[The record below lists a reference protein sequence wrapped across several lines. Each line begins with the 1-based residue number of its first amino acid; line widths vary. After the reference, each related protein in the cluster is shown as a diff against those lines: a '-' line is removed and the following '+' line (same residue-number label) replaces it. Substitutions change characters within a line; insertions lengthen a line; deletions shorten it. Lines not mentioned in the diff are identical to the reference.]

1 VRKDGTRFCSN
12 WVLTAIRDSQGK
24 LKGYSK
30 VARDVTQLKQA
41 QEKVAR
47 WNAELEQRVK
57 DRTEELEAANKELEA
72 FSYSVS
78 HDLRAPLRRIN
89 AFVRLLEQDLGDKI
103 TPRAKSHFDAVAD
116 SAKRMGQ
123 LVDDL
128 PSFSRLGRQ
137 DLIRVPVK
145 LNALVREAL
154 QELQAEIV
162 GRDIE
167 WIIGDLPTVRGDPA
181 ALRQVVIN
189 LLSNAIKYSASR
201 ARARIEIGANATPE
215 EFVCYVRDNG
225 VGFDMNYADKL
236 FGVFQRLHSAREF
249 EGTGIGLA
257 IVRRV
262 IQRHGGRTWAE
273 AEVNRG
279 ATFYFTLPNSSR

>member
-12 WVLTAIRDSQGK
+12 CVLTAIRDSQGK
-24 LKGYSK
+24 LTGYSK

-47 WNAELEQRVK
+47 WNAELEKRVK
-57 DRTEELEAANKELEA
+57 DRTEELEAANQELEA

-78 HDLRAPLRRIN
+78 HDLRAPLRHIN
-89 AFVRLLEQDLGDKI
+89 AFVRLLEQDLGERV

-128 PSFSRLGRQ
+128 LNFSRLGRQ

-154 QELQAEIV
+154 RELQAEIWDV
-162 GRDIE
+162 TSNGLSRLAH
-167 WIIGDLPTVRGDPA
+167 GARRSCSTTPVLM
-181 ALRQVVIN
+181 N

-201 ARARIEIGANATPE
+201 SSARIEIGAKATPN

-225 VGFDMNYADKL
+225 VGFDMKYADKL

-262 IQRHGGRTWAE
+262 IQRHGGGPGPRP
-273 AEVNRG
+273 R
-279 ATFYFTLPNSSR
+279 